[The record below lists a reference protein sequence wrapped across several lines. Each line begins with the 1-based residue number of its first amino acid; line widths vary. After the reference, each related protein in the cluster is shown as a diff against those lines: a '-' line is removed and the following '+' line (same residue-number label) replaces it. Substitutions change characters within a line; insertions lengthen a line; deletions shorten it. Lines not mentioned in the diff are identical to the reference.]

1 MKDRET
7 PDQDSGSSTSSTS
20 SSSTC
25 SSSTSTSSQQGAPLE
40 GVPIQSSFPAGGSET
55 QEDVSEMNVKQQLSR
70 AAVVGLPVLA
80 FGPLAAGCANR
91 PHAGDAGSAEAMGA
105 SIDVNESILDVDA
118 PRPQDERVYRAF
130 TLENGL
136 QVLLV
141 SDPKM
146 QKSAAAMDVAVGSLE
161 DPWEAL
167 GMAHYLEHLLFLGTE
182 KYPDVDGYNE
192 FLSANGGTSNA
203 YTASERTNYQL
214 QVNHDGLEEA
224 LDRFSQFFIAPRFDP
239 DFVEREA
246 NAVNSEHQKNLQD
259 DFWRK
264 RMIQRALHRDGH
276 PRQKFSTGDLTTLEG
291 ATREELIEFYEKYY
305 SANVMRLVIMGNQDL
320 DQLEG
325 WTREKFA
332 AVPNFDRQKLQYPDD
347 VFDPNKLP
355 MMIEVKPVTDTRTL
369 ELEFAMPSDDPYWKQ
384 KPNRLIGALIGH
396 EGEGSLLS
404 ELKKQ
409 GYATGLSSGA
419 MTESY
424 ASYFNARVT
433 LTEAGR
439 KNVDEVIALFFTY
452 VDMLKKEGLKD
463 YFYYENKVMAEL
475 DYYYRDHQEGM
486 WAASGYAAS
495 MQQHPAP
502 DFLKEESLF
511 YEYDPDLF
519 SRYLSYI
526 TPDALRAT
534 LIAPDV
540 QTDAV
545 EEHYGSEYRAYT
557 VPAERVAVWKTP
569 MRAEAFRYPAPNP
582 FIPSDLSLLG
592 SGTESVPAK
601 LIEDERGT
609 FWFEQ
614 DQKFQLPKAE
624 LSLRFLTDETN
635 RTPRHRLLATLY
647 ARAIN
652 EGLNEWSYPAHEAG
666 LSANVSADARGV
678 ELNIS
683 GYSQRI
689 PELLEAYS
697 KQLGEIRIDEETYA
711 AIQDQVARDYANASF
726 DQAYTQTFYEYNILM
741 NPVAI
746 HRDRYADMVKDV
758 TLDDVRAY
766 AKSVLSQCAIEGAAY
781 GNLDPDALKTGIE
794 HAFANVSSSVL
805 PEDQRPRRD
814 QVSLQGMNPKAW
826 VFPSKTENSCWMS
839 YVQFGPRTPEREAAL
854 RLGAAYFKP
863 GFYGDM
869 RSRQQL
875 GYIVFSGAALSNSGQ
890 GLFFLIQSGD
900 YPAGELSKRA
910 EAWIDE
916 NVPSIREMSEE
927 DFTAIQAAIVD
938 ELAQT
943 ETNMSERL
951 STLKYEGVE
960 LGGRFD
966 WKDAVSQAV
975 QTLTKE
981 DVASAFE
988 SAFSES
994 GRASLSLYLNPEGAE
1009 TTIPAEELLV
1019 DPTTFQR
1026 RPVF

>member
-1 MKDRET
+1 MKKRSTHDN
-7 PDQDSGSSTSSTS
+7 PSISSD
-20 SSSTC
+20 
-25 SSSTSTSSQQGAPLE
+25 QGAPSP
-40 GVPIQSSFPAGGSET
+40 GAPIQSSFSAGGNET

-80 FGPLAAGCANR
+80 FGPLAVGCANR

-118 PRPQDERVYRAF
+118 PRPQDERAYRAF

-161 DPWEAL
+161 DPWDGL
-167 GMAHYLEHLLFLGTE
+167 GTAHYLEHLLFLGTE

-192 FLSANGGTSNA
+192 FLSANGGNSNA

-291 ATREELIEFYEKYY
+291 ATRDGLIEFYKKYY

-320 DQLEG
+320 NQLEG
-325 WTREKFA
+325 WAREKFA
-332 AVPNFDRQKLQYPDD
+332 AVPNFDRAKITYPTD
-347 VFDPNKLP
+347 VFDPNRLP
-355 MMIEVKPVTDTRTL
+355 MVIEVKPVTDTRTL
-369 ELEFAMPSDDPYWKQ
+369 ELEFAMPSDEEYWKQ

-409 GYATGLSSGA
+409 GLATGLSSGA

-433 LTEAGR
+433 LTRAGR
-439 KNVDEVIALFFTY
+439 ENVDQVIALFFTY
-452 VDMLKKEGLKD
+452 VDMLRKEGLKD
-463 YFYYENKVMAEL
+463 YFYHENKVMAEL

-495 MQQHPAP
+495 MQQHPALE
-502 DFLKEESLF
+502 FLKRESLF
-511 YEYDPDLF
+511 YEYDPELF
-519 SRYLSYI
+519 MHYLSFI
-526 TPDALRAT
+526 QPELLRAT
-534 LIAPDV
+534 LVAPDV
-540 QTDAV
+540 ETDAV
-545 EEHYGSEYRAYT
+545 EEHYGSEYKAYQA
-557 VPAERVAVWKTP
+557 PADRVATWKTP
-569 MRAEAFRYPAPNP
+569 VRAEAFRYPDPNP
-582 FIPSDLSLLG
+582 FLPNDLTLLSTG
-592 SGTESVPAK
+592 AESAPAK

-624 LSLRFLTDETN
+624 LSLRFLTAETN
-635 RTPRHRLLATLY
+635 SSPRHRLLATLY

-678 ELNIS
+678 ELNIA

-689 PELLEAYS
+689 PDLLEAYS
-697 KQLGEIRIDEETYA
+697 KQLAEVRIDEETYA

-746 HRDRYADMVKDV
+746 HRDLYKDMVKDI

-766 AKSVLSQCAIEGAAY
+766 AKSVLAESAIEGAAY
-781 GNLDPDALKTGIE
+781 GNLDPSALRLGIE
-794 HAFANVSSSVL
+794 HAFSNVSQSVL
-805 PEDQRPRRD
+805 PEDERPRRD
-814 QVSLQGMNPKAW
+814 QVSLQGMKPKAW
-826 VFPSKTENSCWMS
+826 VFPSKTDNSCWMS
-839 YVQFGPRTPEREAAL
+839 YVQFGPRTPEQEALL
-854 RLGAAYFKP
+854 RIGAAHFKP

-875 GYIVFSGAALSNSGQ
+875 GYIVFRAERPLQLRA

-900 YPAGELSKRA
+900 YPAGELAKRA
-910 EAWIDE
+910 ETWIDE
-916 NVPSIREMSEE
+916 NVPTIREMPDE
-927 DFTAIQAAIVD
+927 DYGAIQAAIVD

-943 ETNMSERL
+943 ETNMGERL

-960 LGGRFD
+960 LGGQFD
-966 WKDAVSQAV
+966 WKASVSAAV
-975 QTLTKE
+975 QSLSKE

-988 SAFSES
+988 TAFSDA
-994 GRASLSLYLNPEGAE
+994 GRASLSLYLNPDGAE
-1009 TTIPAEELLV
+1009 TTVPAEELLV
-1019 DPTTFQR
+1019 DPTTFKR